1 MKKAYIAIA
10 AVGILI
16 LIISS
21 ELAAVLGAITIVFL
35 IPAALTSI
43 AAFIT
48 SSISDNT
55 CNESKEKICN
65 VLTVLLMLVG
75 GTFGVLVYSSIF
87 GSCENT
93 TVKTIRNI
101 TGEIYLILVIY
112 AFLVFTE
119 TINLYFGLPG

>member
-16 LIISS
+16 LIICS
-21 ELAAVLGAITIVFL
+21 ELAAVLGAITIIFL

-55 CNESKEKICN
+55 CNESKEK
-65 VLTVLLMLVG
+65 
-75 GTFGVLVYSSIF
+75 
-87 GSCENT
+87 
-93 TVKTIRNI
+93 
-101 TGEIYLILVIY
+101 
-112 AFLVFTE
+112 
-119 TINLYFGLPG
+119 NL